1 MKNTLTFITYVIIAA
16 LILVQ
21 CAKRGNPTGG
31 PEDETP
37 PVILRAYPDNY
48 STNFKN
54 QTITIQFDEFVK
66 FQDLTKQLVISP
78 PLKTTP
84 QIKPQ
89 GGASK
94 KIEITIT
101 DTLKENTTYVMNF
114 GQSIVDNNESNA
126 YPFFKYVFSTGT
138 YIDSLTLKGKISN
151 ALEYKTSDYV
161 SVLLYEVDSTYTD
174 SAIYKS
180 SPNYVINTLDSLTTF
195 TMENLKEGTYRM
207 VALKE
212 ENSDLRFDSKRD
224 MIGFVSEFIQIPTDQ
239 EYEVRLYNQIA
250 DKSLKR
256 PTHESQNRIHVGYT
270 GAMEGLKLNAVD
282 ASLIEKSRI
291 TKLEKKDTLQYWFQP
306 TQKLDSILL
315 KGAWNDYEEEFMIQL
330 KDLKKDSLTVSKFG
344 DFRLGKDIQL
354 TGTTPIEK
362 IDDSKIAL
370 IDRDSSA
377 VSFTTKLDSLR
388 NVATIAFTSSKE
400 SDIEKQ
406 ENQQY
411 TLNLFPGAITDF
423 FGAVNPD
430 TLKLNY
436 STRSTKD
443 YGNVFIKIENGNDF
457 PVVIQLVTTD
467 LKVVAEQI
475 ADTDGTYN
483 FFLVDPNTYLFR
495 IVYDANKNGKY
506 DPGNFLLQQQPER
519 VQYLRR
525 EVQLKANWDVNE
537 TINLE

>member
-1 MKNTLTFITYVIIAA
+1 MKNKLSFIIYVIIAA
-16 LILVQ
+16 VVLVQ

-31 PEDETP
+31 PVDELP
-37 PVILRAYPDNY
+37 PVILRTYPDNY

-66 FQDLTKQLVISP
+66 FKDLTKQLVISP

-84 QIKPQ
+84 QITPQ

-138 YIDSLTLKGKISN
+138 YIDSLTLKGKVSN

-174 SAIYKS
+174 SAIYKTP
-180 SPNYVINTLDSLTTF
+180 PNYVINTLDSLSTF
-195 TMENLKEGTYRM
+195 TMENLKEGRYRM

-224 MIGFVSEFIQIPTDQ
+224 MIGFVSEFVQVPTDK
-239 EYEVRLYNQIA
+239 EYEIRLYKQIA

-256 PTHESQNRIHVGYT
+256 PTHESQNRIHIGYT
-270 GAMEGLKLNAVD
+270 GTMEGLKVSAVD
-282 ASLIEKSRI
+282 ASLIKKSRI
-291 TKLEKKDTLQYWFQP
+291 TKLEQKDTLQYWFQP
-306 TQKLDSILL
+306 SQKLDSILL
-315 KGAWNDYEEEFMIQL
+315 KGSWEDYEEEFMVKL
-330 KDLKKDSLTVSKFG
+330 KDLKKDSLTVSKYG

-362 IDDSKIAL
+362 IDVSKIAL
-370 IDRDSSA
+370 IDRDSTA
-377 VSFTTKLDSLR
+377 VSFTTKLDSLK
-388 NVATIAFTSSKE
+388 NVATIAFRSSKK
-400 SDIEKQ
+400 SDVEKE

-411 TLNLFPGAITDF
+411 TLNLFPGAVTDF

-443 YGNVFIKIENGNDF
+443 YGNIFIKIEGGNEF
-457 PVVIQLVTTD
+457 PVIIQVVTTD
-467 LKVVAEQI
+467 LKIVAEQI
-475 ADTDGTYN
+475 ATSNGTYD
-483 FFLVDPNTYLFR
+483 FLLVDPNTYFFR
-495 IVYDANKNGKY
+495 IVYDTNGNGRY

-519 VQYLRR
+519 VQYLRK
-525 EVQLKANWDVNE
+525 EIILKANWDVNE